1 MMQSRG
7 DADRSMKL
15 RALIFDWA
23 GTIVDHG
30 SRAPV
35 AALQDVF
42 AAAGVAV
49 TVAEAR
55 LSMGIAKKDHIRCIL
70 ELPRVTEAWTRQR
83 GTAPRETDVEALYA
97 EFVPRQL
104 ECLGRFSDAIAGVPA
119 TFEGLRSRGIKIG
132 STTGYTRPML
142 DFLVERAREQGF
154 APDCAICPGDVPGG
168 GRPAPWMCYL
178 NAIRLEVSPLW
189 STVKIG
195 DTPSDIAE
203 GLNAGMWAI
212 GVTRTGNEAGLTED
226 EWSSATAAERR
237 EVMARARKRLADA
250 GAHYLVESAGECL
263 DVIDEIAG
271 RIASGERP

>member
-1 MMQSRG
+1 
-7 DADRSMKL
+7 MKL
-15 RALIFDWA
+15 RGVVFDWA

-42 AAAGVAV
+42 AEAGVPV

-70 ELPRVTEAWTRQR
+70 GLPRVAEEWLRER
-83 GTAPRETDVEALYA
+83 GAAPHETDVDALYA
-97 EFVPRQL
+97 DFLPKQL
-104 ECLGRFSDAIAGVPA
+104 ECLGRFSRVIEGVPETA
-119 TFEGLRSRGIKIG
+119 EGLRSRGIRIG
-132 STTGYTRPML
+132 STTGYTRTML

-154 APDCAICPGDVPGG
+154 APDCAICPQDVPGG

-189 STVKIG
+189 SMVKIG
-195 DTPSDIAE
+195 DTPSDIQE
-203 GLNAGMWAI
+203 GLNAGMWTI
-212 GVTRTGNEAGLTED
+212 GVTRTGNEAGLAEE
-226 EWSSATAAERR
+226 EWNSATAAEQC
-237 EVMARARKRLADA
+237 EVLVEAQKRLLDA

-271 RIASGERP
+271 RISLGERP